1 MSAHEQ
7 PENSPEVTAFLKER
21 YGNVGNQSWFRS
33 WVLPALIFALVGG
46 GWLIWSGTHA
56 ANPDIRTT
64 LLSFN
69 STSPTSIQ
77 IRYSVVLK
85 HPIGNH
91 QCTLVARDKDK
102 NTVGEIIDHIPLG
115 VASITRE
122 VAIPT
127 RLQAVNAAITS
138 CTSL

>member
-1 MSAHEQ
+1 MSGE
-7 PENSPEVTAFLKER
+7 EFDFNDR
-21 YGNVGNQSWFRS
+21 YGIRPRRAWISYAV
-33 WVLPALIFALVGG
+33 VCAILGG
-46 GWLIWSGTHA
+46 GWLVWSALDHS
-56 ANPDIRTT
+56 NPQIRTS
-64 LLSFN
+64 LISFN
-69 STSPTSIQ
+69 NQDPRKVEV
-77 IRYSVVLK
+77 RYSVTRRDPNEV
-85 HPIGNH
+85 IT
-91 QCTLVARDKDK
+91 CTLVARDKDK